1 MIDANQSF
9 EEEKIEYSL
18 SDKFAGIFY
27 EPSLVYANVSSF
39 PLKNSDWFLPLLLS
53 IMLTILAYIVYY
65 SNPVIKTIIVEKQIQ
80 QVSSNFQKM
89 IEEGKLTQEQ
99 AEEQIE
105 KIRNYFDSP
114 LNLVITIGAITVN
127 FFIFFFIV
135 ATFYYVILKLFF
147 GYSNSY
153 RSTMIA
159 YGLSYYI
166 YAIYSL
172 AVFIAS
178 LIREDVLLS
187 LSLASILN
195 IDKNTIYG
203 LILNIIDPVYI
214 WQLIV
219 MGLGF
224 SILSNSQRKKAILY
238 VPLASWIIYKIAI
251 FYLAKYFDFFKNLNI

>member
-65 SNPVIKTIIVEKQIQ
+65 SNPVIKTIIVEKQ
-80 QVSSNFQKM
+80 M